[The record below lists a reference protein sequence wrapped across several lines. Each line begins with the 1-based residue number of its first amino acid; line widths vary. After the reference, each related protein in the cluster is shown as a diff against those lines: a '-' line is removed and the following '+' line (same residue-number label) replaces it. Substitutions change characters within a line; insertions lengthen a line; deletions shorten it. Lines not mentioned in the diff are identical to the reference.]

1 MLRSRKKNLLRR
13 VFAGE
18 RGLDRCPECG
28 HAFVCPMEW
37 ETDGD
42 EHWLIE
48 LRCGECGAW
57 RETRVTNAEAK
68 AFDLALD
75 RQCAEI
81 VRALQRSD
89 RERMETELS
98 VFTAAL
104 ARDLIDAGDFA
115 R

>member
-1 MLRSRKKNLLRR
+1 VRR
-13 VFAGE
+13 VARDAGDQ
-18 RGLDRCPECG
+18 RG
-28 HAFVCPMEW
+28 
-37 ETDGD
+37 
-42 EHWLIE
+42 
-48 LRCGECGAW
+48 
-57 RETRVTNAEAK
+57 AK

-115 R
+115 L